1 MPPFTYC
8 TAIMNFRIDLI
19 NFVKSFVVDFE
30 SLSDSNNFQIQL
42 SISLCNDNKNNTIL
56 KISIIYIMEANR
68 LILLFLIK
76 ITFFY
81 HFLNLS
87 CNSCF
92 FLFFFRFQCYVITVW
107 SNTIILLFPLYY
119 VLLYLIFPQVTHT
132 IVIVAVRT
140 LICIYFM
147 CVCIVI

>member
-30 SLSDSNNFQIQL
+30 SLSNSNNFQIQL

-87 CNSCF
+87 CNSFFFFF
-92 FLFFFRFQCYVITVW
+92 FLAFNVMLLRSDLILSFYYFPCIMFCFILF
-107 SNTIILLFPLYY
+107 SPKSLILL
-119 VLLYLIFPQVTHT
+119 
-132 IVIVAVRT
+132 
-140 LICIYFM
+140 
-147 CVCIVI
+147 